1 VKTRPLVIGVAA
13 ASMLFAGC
21 SPGKHPTQPEQ
32 TPVASPSTAASLGPA
47 AAAQRDAV
55 TAYRGMWD
63 AFVAAGKT
71 ADPDAPDL
79 RRYSSDQALR
89 LIVNALYTDQQ
100 QKKVIKGDLKID
112 PKVTGSSPADAPT
125 TVTILDCVDDTNWLV
140 YKASG
145 GLSDDTPSGKHHTTA
160 TVKRVGDGWKVS
172 SFILKEAG
180 TC

>member
-1 VKTRPLVIGVAA
+1 
-13 ASMLFAGC
+13 
-21 SPGKHPTQPEQ
+21 
-32 TPVASPSTAASLGPA
+32 
-47 AAAQRDAV
+47 
-55 TAYRGMWD
+55 MWN

-79 RRYSSDQALR
+79 RTYSSDQALR

-112 PKVTGSSPADAPT
+112 PKVAGSSPADVPT

-145 GLSDDTPSGKHHTTA
+145 GLADDTPSGKHHTTA
-160 TVKRVGDGWKVS
+160 VVKRVGDAWKVN